1 VDDEHKKRYLE
12 RYQTA
17 KQHGGKFFPDIVY
30 KDMIVSFGLFL
41 LLLGLATFVGVK
53 PEPPADPSDANY
65 VPRPEWYFLF
75 LFQLLKYF
83 PGKIEWVGTTVVPI
97 LAVLA
102 LLLLPFYDRSPF
114 RHWRKRKLGLSIMS
128 LGVIAIVVLTL
139 LAVVSTPAQEEFSSS
154 FSVIDQ
160 IVAGQDLYSIECVE
174 CHGSEGEGGEITTVE
189 GLEGVVVAPMNAPD
203 FIYTR
208 TDRTIFNV
216 IDYGQQDL
224 GMPPFGMAYGGELQR
239 ADIDAIVTF
248 IRYTWDDRVEV
259 PEEEIPGGVPPL
271 GPEEIPVYT
280 VHIEPIIRRTC
291 LSCHRPGKKNGEY
304 LMRDYNEVLNSGD
317 NAPNFIAGD
326 LTSNTIRMLHREEI
340 DAGGPMPPTR
350 ALKEEGCRRHLKT
363 YPPPH
368 LRLLRQQRWKRR
380 ERPRRPIPPRPLRRH
395 LHLDLRTLHNVHQ

>member
-326 LTSNTIRMLHREEI
+326 LTSNTIRGMPETPEDLPTPTPTVAEATEVETPGTPEEA
-340 DAGGPMPPTR
+340 DTPAPAEETPT
-350 ALKEEGCRRHLKT
+350 
-363 YPPPH
+363 P
-368 LRLLRQQRWKRR
+368 
-380 ERPRRPIPPRPLRRH
+380 
-395 LHLDLRTLHNVHQ
+395 